1 MTKQKL
7 LALFLSFILTI
18 GMCCTEA
25 VAEETDEVKQ
35 PRETQT
41 YATSRSQADAI
52 AWVKSKLGQA
62 IDYDGVYGAQ
72 CVDLIMAYYA
82 YLGVSPASGNGC
94 DYAWNALPAGWNRIQ
109 GAVPQM
115 GDILVYSGNS
125 DNPYGHVAIFE
136 STYSTYHQNIDYAQ
150 YVRNVNY
157 AYNKIGNSY
166 WGVIRPNFSGSSPT
180 QDPWIEVRG
189 ISEASGTEAKIN
201 GYIRNPGG
209 VYITTVGVYIW
220 DANDNLIKEH
230 YEEINPA
237 SHTRDGV
244 EMWFYM
250 NKELGISVQANTIYK
265 YQMFAIY
272 NNGGSTTYTDQQ
284 TYSTI
289 PPKWYE
295 SLTPVDLGADL
306 YAAVIKNEGWV
317 HLGNVGG
324 NVEVTKNG
332 MEDGS
337 DIWHFIKQADGSYG
351 ILNCLDNR
359 ALTVQSGGQANGT
372 NIIVSEW
379 KAADSQKWYIYGAWS
394 GKYVLKPKHA
404 DRVLDVFNNDSAI
417 GSNVHLWDYS
427 DNNAAQ
433 MLAIYTADKAGKSTL
448 SVSAGKSDTKTAFS
462 WTEAK
467 GASGY
472 RIRINNGEKGNTAL
486 YKEIDAGKATSYELV
501 LPEGY
506 YEASLESYNSFS
518 HEISNTITFTI
529 EKSAVPDDPDIV
541 EEDWEYSIL
550 TAGEEKYVRINAY
563 VGNETDLIVPDY
575 LGGYPVYEVMLNS
588 LSTDE
593 QERYERIRSVVFPD
607 TTLAIWGGSCMYFT
621 ELTDVT
627 IPEGTEFIGP
637 TAFMGCP
644 NLKSLTIPASVS
656 YIEDISDNKN
666 IEYHVQRGSCADR
679 CLTAEG
685 KKVIRTGVKVPV
697 KGILIEGHEEFT
709 RTVSYDDASQ
719 SRTICLEA
727 SLAPANATDRQ
738 IYWSVDDPEVL
749 FLNESLMLNYGSKAY
764 IDVLKGGTATVTAT
778 TVDGGYV
785 AAYTIDAKVNIA
797 CQEISLDQNI
807 FEYDGTEKCPSVTV
821 KGLKEGADYTV
832 VYSNNVEAG
841 TGKVTVK
848 GIGANTGSV
857 TKSFTITPGKTD
869 EKPSKP
875 NPSKPNPPETKPSGS
890 SGLKPPVSQPS
901 GGIIKDQV
909 SVKKP
914 SGLKVKN
921 IKKKKARI
929 TWKKVRNVNG
939 YEIYRS
945 TKKSGKYKK
954 IKTIKKGSTTSYTNS
969 KLKNR
974 KQYYY
979 KIRAYKVV
987 NGQKYY
993 STFTGAKG
1001 VKIKR

>member
-18 GMCCTEA
+18 EMCCTEA
-25 VAEETDEVKQ
+25 VAEETDEVKH

-136 STYSTYHQNIDYAQ
+136 STYSTYHQNIDSAQ

-166 WGVIRPNFSGSSPT
+166 WGVIRPNFSGSSST
-180 QDPWIEVRG
+180 QEPWIEVRG
-189 ISEASGTEAKIN
+189 ISEASGAEAKIN

-244 EMWFYM
+244 DMWFYM

-272 NNGGSTTYTDQQ
+272 NNGGNTTYTDQQ

-295 SLTPVDLGADL
+295 SQTPVDTGADF
-306 YAAVIKNEGWV
+306 YTNIIKNDGWV
-317 HLGNVGG
+317 HLGNTNG
-324 NVEVTKNG
+324 NMELTVNG
-332 MEDGS
+332 MKDGS
-337 DIWHFIKQADGSYG
+337 DVWHFIRQGDGSYE
-351 ILNCLDNR
+351 ILSCLDGK
-359 ALTVQSGGQANGT
+359 ALTVQSGGQTRGT
-372 NIIVSEW
+372 NIMLSDW
-379 KAADSQKWYIYGAWS
+379 KSADSQKWYVYGESS
-394 GKYVLKPKHA
+394 GKYVLQPKHT
-404 DRVLDVFNNDSAI
+404 DKVLDVYNGDSTV
-417 GSNVHLWDYS
+417 GTNVHIWDYT
-427 DNNAAQ
+427 NGNTAQ
-433 MLAIYTADKAGKSTL
+433 MMALYKVDRAEKSTL
-448 SVSAGKSDTKTAFS
+448 SVTAGNSDTKTAFS

-472 RIRINNGEKGNTAL
+472 RIRINKGEKGNTAL
-486 YKEIDAGKATSYELV
+486 YKETDAGKATSFELV

-518 HEISNTITFTI
+518 RETSNTIAFTV
-529 EKSAVPDDPDIV
+529 EKSAVPDAPDIV

-563 VGNETDLIVPDY
+563 VGNGTDLIVPDH

-588 LSTDE
+588 RSTDE

-637 TAFMGCP
+637 AAFMGCP

-685 KKVIRTGVKVPV
+685 KKVTRTGTKVPV

-709 RTVSYDDASQ
+709 RTVSYVDASQ

-727 SLAPANATDRQ
+727 SFVPANATDRQ

-778 TVDGGYV
+778 TADGGYV
-785 AAYTIDAKVNIA
+785 ASYTIDAKVNIA

-821 KGLKEGADYTV
+821 KGLKEGTDYTV
-832 VYSNNVEAG
+832 AYSNNVKSG
-841 TGKVTVK
+841 TGKVTIK

-857 TKSFTITPGKTD
+857 TKSFTITPGKSD
-869 EKPSKP
+869 EK
-875 NPSKPNPPETKPSGS
+875 PSKPNPPETKPSDS
-890 SGLKPPVSQPS
+890 SGVKPPVSQPS
-901 GGIIKDQV
+901 GGIIKEHV

-974 KQYYY
+974 RQYYY